1 MEQFVIQ
8 SKDSLCRKRE
18 GGVEKA
24 LKHDIT
30 AYYHSDYQGGGNWR
44 MSGTIENLICT
55 FKNDIMPYTEQ
66 TLVNAARRVVLI
78 LKEDM
83 PEVLRLSGK
92 QSLRVCV
99 IPRAKRED
107 SYRENQLY
115 LRTTIQYVTKHL
127 DGFVDGT
134 HDIIRHTNT
143 STTHLAR
150 HGNGG
155 QGELPY
161 VGITKDT
168 CSISDDVIGK
178 DVLLIDDLYTK
189 TVNIDEDCIQALL
202 DKGARS
208 VIFYSIGKTLPRS

>member
-66 TLVNAARRVVLI
+66 TLVNAVRRVVLI

-115 LRTTIQYVTKHL
+115 LRTTIQ
-127 DGFVDGT
+127 
-134 HDIIRHTNT
+134 
-143 STTHLAR
+143 
-150 HGNGG
+150 
-155 QGELPY
+155 
-161 VGITKDT
+161 
-168 CSISDDVIGK
+168 
-178 DVLLIDDLYTK
+178 
-189 TVNIDEDCIQALL
+189 
-202 DKGARS
+202 
-208 VIFYSIGKTLPRS
+208 

>member
-8 SKDSLCRKRE
+8 SRTSSCRKRE

-24 LKHDIT
+24 LKQDII
-30 AYYHSDYQGGGNWR
+30 AFYHSDYRGGGNWR
-44 MSGTIENLICT
+44 ISGSIENLICT
-55 FKNDIMPYTEQ
+55 FKNDITPYTEQ
-66 TLVNAARRVVLI
+66 TLINAAKRLALI

-83 PEVLRLSGK
+83 PEVLRMSGK

-107 SYRENQLY
+107 SYRNKLY
-115 LRTTIQYVTKHL
+115 LRATIQYVTKHL
-127 DGFVDGT
+127 AGFVDGT

-168 CSISDDVIGK
+168 CSVSSDVIGK
-178 DVLLIDDLYTK
+178 DILLIDDLYTK

-208 VIFYSIGKTLPRS
+208 VIFYSIGKTLSRF